1 MITNKA
7 GKQEKKDPL
16 IPDEDKNFCGSLVLD
31 FGIWWHHMK
40 TIYRL
45 AVTFFFSD
53 DFSIVVMLLHT
64 LDQHSSTPM
73 THVIFSL
80 KGNHVNCT

>member
-31 FGIWWHHMK
+31 FGI
-40 TIYRL
+40 
-45 AVTFFFSD
+45 
-53 DFSIVVMLLHT
+53 
-64 LDQHSSTPM
+64 
-73 THVIFSL
+73 
-80 KGNHVNCT
+80 